1 MSMLPICAQLVLRAR
16 GDAEEACGSVELLSD
31 NGRRHLVAKI
41 RTENAAGTAEIK
53 MSPLWLS
60 LFSLAV
66 ATDWQTLQEKY
77 AWRPLTPQ
85 QRNFVDACETKL
97 RTACTPQQKVNA
109 EALAR
114 RIVDQGARAYKRGK
128 GRGDDVP
135 FRDMW
140 CVDVWRR
147 TRATAEFRPPSRH
160 GLCGKTAS
168 FTYLPIPKVA
178 TTVVRKWADAM
189 HADDTRLLLSDLA
202 HDIETSS
209 RSSGRR
215 RFMERYTSREETVD
229 DVLDRTGPAGQA
241 CIGLARTPSLRATT
255 EA

>member
-1 MSMLPICAQLVLRAR
+1 
-16 GDAEEACGSVELLSD
+16 
-31 NGRRHLVAKI
+31 
-41 RTENAAGTAEIK
+41 

-60 LFSLAV
+60 LFSAAV

-97 RTACTPQQKVNA
+97 RAACTRKRSTRSPGQT
-109 EALAR
+109 
-114 RIVDQGARAYKRGK
+114 IVDQGARAYKRGK

-147 TRATAEFRPPSRH
+147 TRVRPRSFGHPQ
-160 GLCGKTAS
+160 GMVYVGKTAS

-189 HADDTRLLLSDLA
+189 HADDTRSGASYLLA
-202 HDIETSS
+202 HESKPVADRLGGAALWRDIPREKR
-209 RSSGRR
+209 RSMTFSIVR
-215 RFMERYTSREETVD
+215 D
-229 DVLDRTGPAGQA
+229 PLDRHASA
-241 CIGLARTPSLRATT
+241 WRELRAYERPPSID
-255 EA
+255 EAGAKS